1 VNRPV
6 AVTGATGR
14 LGAPL
19 VDALLGAGCV
29 VRALSRRPQP
39 PRTGIQWVI
48 GDLLDAGAVAA
59 LIADAETVFH
69 VGGQL
74 QGAPGV
80 IERSLVE
87 GTQNVLQAA
96 GAVRLVYVSSLVV
109 LDAASTA
116 NSRVIDEN
124 SPLEPFP
131 ERRGTYTRAKS
142 AAEAMARAAAGAQD
156 VVIVRPGL
164 VVSPEATIPPSI
176 GIRIGPAVF
185 LVGPRNA
192 MLPAVHAADVASG
205 LLCAAARL
213 DSGDI
218 LHLVDPL
225 AVTRIAL
232 LRRLGTGNHRALAI
246 PSGGAVLALAR
257 LAATSGVPRLANAA
271 YRLVSAG
278 NPHQWTAGRAT
289 ALGWRP
295 QALATWLA
303 AGATS
308 S

>member
-19 VDALLGAGCV
+19 VDALLGAGRE
-29 VRALSRRPQP
+29 VRAMSRRPQP
-39 PRTGIQWVI
+39 ARTGIQWVI
-48 GDLLDAGAVAA
+48 GDLLDPGAVAA
-59 LIADAETVFH
+59 LVADAETVFH

-74 QGAPGV
+74 QGAPSV
-80 IERSLVE
+80 VERSLVE
-87 GTQNVLQAA
+87 GTKIIIQAA
-96 GAVRLVYVSSLVV
+96 RAARLVHVSSLVV
-109 LDAASTA
+109 LDTGSTP
-116 NSRVIDEN
+116 SSSDVDEN

-142 AAEAMARAAAGAQD
+142 AAEAMARTAAAGQD

-164 VVSPEATIPPSI
+164 VVSSEATIPPSI
-176 GIRIGPAVF
+176 GIPLGPAVL
-185 LVGPRNA
+185 LVGPRDA
-192 MLPAVHAADVASG
+192 LLPAVHAADVASG

-213 DSGDI
+213 ESGEI

-225 AVTRIAL
+225 PVTRVAL
-232 LRRLGTGNHRALAI
+232 LRRLGSASHRALAI
-246 PSGGAVLALAR
+246 PGGGAVLALAR
-257 LAATSGVPRLANAA
+257 LAARSGVPSLATTA

-278 NPHQWTAGRAT
+278 NPHRWPAGRAT

-295 QALATWLA
+295 QALAAWFA
-303 AGATS
+303 AGATQA
-308 S
+308 